1 MKICYVHEEYPE
13 ETNFGG
19 IATYQKRLAENMAM
33 IGHTVY
39 VIARSLE
46 KDSSTVENGVHIIRI
61 FRPLNANTLDDYIDY
76 RKKVCFTIE
85 DLEKE
90 ESIDII
96 ETPDWGA
103 ETIFYLKK
111 QNRKIPVVVKLHTPL
126 CVWQEYNKSG
136 LSSEVNNAVL
146 EWEKYCI
153 ENAEKVISC
162 SQLLINK
169 IITQH
174 QIKLTNVEVVPNL
187 ADFNNFY
194 LKEPFHQSNNVLY
207 CGSIEERKGVLVL
220 AEAINIILEN
230 ETTKHLNFWFIG
242 KDTFRNNRA
251 ISTIEYIKS
260 IVKSKYHAHLK
271 FFYQM
276 PHEQLNDYMNK
287 SCIGIVPSQFDNLPY
302 VALEEISTR
311 LPILISDN
319 TGFSELM
326 QKQCPEIFFKHDNIE
341 ELAHKIIQL
350 YNNPEKTEIAE
361 KCYKIIH
368 DVFSNERIVT
378 KMIEVYKEAQDEFRN
393 R

>member
-19 IATYQKRLAENMAM
+19 IATYQKRLAENMVM
-33 IGHTVY
+33 NGHTVY

-194 LKEPFHQSNNVLY
+194 LKEPFHQSTNVLY

-302 VALEEISTR
+302 VALE
-311 LPILISDN
+311 
-319 TGFSELM
+319 
-326 QKQCPEIFFKHDNIE
+326 
-341 ELAHKIIQL
+341 
-350 YNNPEKTEIAE
+350 
-361 KCYKIIH
+361 
-368 DVFSNERIVT
+368 
-378 KMIEVYKEAQDEFRN
+378 
-393 R
+393 